1 MRVQILVLGCLLPF
15 LALAGQ
21 DRLKYM
27 DYEVT
32 RAQAQAAGARLAI
45 AGREL
50 DSFLGSEAARNFD
63 SGGDELPPE
72 VKSILK
78 RAGIDTENSD
88 GLDEDTKALAAIG
101 AVMFKVCDSENSA
114 LLQLRKAWAGRLFE
128 LLMLSMGADLKAEL
142 SPTVLRQI
150 RAELL
155 PIAQAYFDSWLATAA
170 LKVNCAPQALRYA
183 DFALADSTNAFADG
197 ILGMTRSG
205 LLLDTANGSEGQIL
219 AALQVRRKSLSAITR
234 EAKLLILKL
243 QKWDPDFKGD
253 SSEEVA
259 ETFDLVAQ
267 YDDEFTRLTTQTQSP
282 IWRVGATA
290 APKISTIGRWRCG
303 TPAAMADIF
312 LAFAAPSWPNATAVL
327 KARDANQLLAAYAL
341 ARWFET
347 ENQISVTNRE
357 RFWLEESSTTNDVW
371 QAYGKAETQAE
382 FERAANTITLSA
394 PENGLAIVKL
404 FGHEFLLA
412 SGEHNSQ
419 EPSQPTRWFTLA
431 EIQANFR
438 SSYVFKA
445 LTDQK

>member
-1 MRVQILVLGCLLPF
+1 MRVQFFVLSCLLPMF
-15 LALAGQ
+15 AMAGQ
-21 DRLKYM
+21 DRLKYL

-32 RAQAQAAGARLAI
+32 RAQAQAAGLKLAS
-45 AGREL
+45 AGLEL
-50 DSFLGSEAARNFD
+50 DVYLASDAAKNFD
-63 SGGDELPPE
+63 SDGDELPPE

-88 GLDEDTKALAAIG
+88 GLDEDTKALAVIG
-101 AVMFKVCDSENSA
+101 ALVFKVCDGENAA
-114 LLQLRKAWAGRLFE
+114 LLQLREAWAGRLFE
-128 LLMLSMGADLKAEL
+128 LLMLSMGADLKAEV
-142 SPTVLRQI
+142 SSTVLRQI

-155 PIAQAYFDSWLATAA
+155 PIAHAYLDSWLATAA

-205 LLLDTANGSEGQIL
+205 LLLDTANGSEGQIV
-219 AALQVRRKSLSAITR
+219 AVLQARRKSLSAITR

-253 SSEEVA
+253 SSEDVA
-259 ETFDLVAQ
+259 ETFDLIDQ

-282 IWRVGATA
+282 IWRVGAAA
-290 APKISTIGRWRCG
+290 APKISTIGHWRCG
-303 TPAAMADIF
+303 TSAAMADIF

-327 KARDANQLLAAYAL
+327 KARDADQPLAAYAL
-341 ARWFET
+341 ARSFET
-347 ENQISVTNRE
+347 ENQISFTNRE
-357 RFWLEESSTTNDVW
+357 RFWDDESSNTNDVW
-371 QAYGKAETQAE
+371 QAYGKAETRAE
-382 FERAANTITLSA
+382 FERAANAITLSA

-419 EPSQPTRWFTLA
+419 EPSQPTRWYTLA

-438 SSYVFKA
+438 GSYLFKA
-445 LTDQK
+445 LTGKQ